1 MKDQKFTYH
10 QKKKQHDQSC
20 SAEDRYKPSNQIRFK
35 TSVLRS
41 DLCDFI
47 DAYILVEETITV
59 LGTSN
64 MSRKNWPLAFKDNAP
79 FITCISKINNTLVDN
94 AKDLDVVMPIYNLT
108 ESSKNDRKTTVGL
121 WNYYRDE
128 LNDDT
133 NDNNIPNKNVTNPK
147 SFKYKTSV
155 TGSTIMLM
163 QKLPMQKAMKLITLH
178 IMQKKSGK
186 KEVEIAVPL
195 KYLSNFWR
203 AWEMPLINC
212 EVSLILTWSRECI
225 ITSTERRAIT
235 NTQRDVSP
243 TNATFKITN
252 TKLYVLVATL

>member
-94 AKDLDVVMPIYNLT
+94 TKDLDVVMPIYNLT

-155 TGSTIMLM
+155 TGDTIMLM
-163 QKLPMQKAMKLITLH
+163 QKLPMQKTMKLITLH
-178 IMQKKSGK
+178 MMQKNLIK
-186 KEVEIAVPL
+186 KKL
-195 KYLSNFWR
+195 KLLFH
-203 AWEMPLINC
+203 
-212 EVSLILTWSRECI
+212 
-225 ITSTERRAIT
+225 
-235 NTQRDVSP
+235 
-243 TNATFKITN
+243 
-252 TKLYVLVATL
+252 

>member
-1 MKDQKFTYH
+1 M
-10 QKKKQHDQSC
+10 
-20 SAEDRYKPSNQIRFK
+20 
-35 TSVLRS
+35 LRS

-155 TGSTIMLM
+155 TGDTIMLM
-163 QKLPMQKAMKLITLH
+163 QKLPMQKTMKLITLH
-178 IMQKKSGK
+178 MMQKNLVK
-186 KEVEIAVPL
+186 KKL
-195 KYLSNFWR
+195 KLLFH
-203 AWEMPLINC
+203 
-212 EVSLILTWSRECI
+212 
-225 ITSTERRAIT
+225 
-235 NTQRDVSP
+235 
-243 TNATFKITN
+243 
-252 TKLYVLVATL
+252 